1 MEIAI
6 NKPDINNVP
15 EMMEIFDEARESIR
29 TLGINQWQNG
39 YPHCDVIESDIAR
52 EYSRVVSSDGKIV
65 ATFAII
71 DDGEPTYDKIYD
83 GAWLTGETKDYVAIH
98 RVAILISCRG
108 QGIAAKIIA
117 YAADTAKN
125 LGFASL
131 RIDTHR
137 GNIVMRKMLEKNGFT
152 HCGTIY
158 LADGDERVAYE
169 LVL

>member
-1 MEIAI
+1 M
-6 NKPDINNVP
+6 K
-15 EMMEIFDEARESIR
+15 IFDEARESIR

-39 YPHCDVIESDIAR
+39 YPHRDVIESDIAGG
-52 EYSRVVSSDGKIV
+52 YSRIVSSDGKIV

-71 DDGEPTYDKIYD
+71 NDGEPTYDKIYD

-169 LVL
+169 KII